1 MKSGEEAD
9 FIGDAGGVDSKRRV
23 SFGIMEECSTAGVS
37 SQYLFIG
44 WYSFELGSEE
54 FELGARWTNGGGRWA
69 IDWEIARER
78 RTPN

>member
-23 SFGIMEECSTAGVS
+23 SLGIIGEFSTAWVS
-37 SQYLFIG
+37 SQYLFIE

-54 FELGARWTNGGGRWA
+54 FELGARWTNGGGG
-69 IDWEIARER
+69 
-78 RTPN
+78 

>member
-23 SFGIMEECSTAGVS
+23 SLGIIGECSMVGVS
-37 SQYLFIG
+37 RQYLFIE

-54 FELGARWTNGGGRWA
+54 FELGARWTNGGGG
-69 IDWEIARER
+69 
-78 RTPN
+78 

>member
-23 SFGIMEECSTAGVS
+23 SLGIIEEFSTPGVS
-37 SQYLFIG
+37 SQYLFIE

-54 FELGARWTNGGGRWA
+54 FELGARWTNGGGGWA